1 MKTNVKRVKKIKI
14 NDNVWSTHLALAL
27 VGTFPGTE
35 YSAVTM
41 VGPLVKFSSA
51 IGLKA
56 LTPLLS
62 LI

>member
-1 MKTNVKRVKKIKI
+1 MKI

-27 VGTFPGTE
+27 VGAFPGTE

-41 VGPLVKFSSA
+41 VGPLVRLSSA